1 VKIKIYSRGE
11 TEFDLDA
18 EYQEPAIR
26 EAIEDGCNDVPSAIV
41 DYTDN
46 ERSNISHDE
55 YAVVTGDDGR
65 ELWRGWLHGDQDE
78 PAPDGA
84 ATGDGE

>member
-18 EYQEPAIR
+18 EYQAPAIR
-26 EAIEDGCNDVPSAIV
+26 EAIEDGCNDVPSAII

-55 YAVVTGDDGR
+55 YAVVSDPDGR

-84 ATGDGE
+84 ATGGSE